1 MGMAHSS
8 TYMAGHRTQYQLPP
22 RLPTPPTYST
32 TPHLIPTQ
40 RYRACRDIPLTNQEL
55 IMATFRTTITSALG
69 TVQTTAETIT
79 KTIGTAAIGV
89 DMLHNW
95 AALEQQKQLAS
106 QKYEVKF
113 VEKEAKNKA
122 AMRLAELNMEA
133 AKYMAKDAM
142 HHAAYEQALA
152 ELEA

>member
-1 MGMAHSS
+1 MASFRSS
-8 TYMAGHRTQYQLPP
+8 ISA
-22 RLPTPPTYST
+22 
-32 TPHLIPTQ
+32 
-40 RYRACRDIPLTNQEL
+40 
-55 IMATFRTTITSALG
+55 ALG
-69 TVQTTAETIT
+69 TVQTTADTIT
-79 KTIGTAAIGV
+79 KTVSTTAIGV

-95 AALEQQKQLAS
+95 AALEQKKQLAS

-133 AKYMAKDAM
+133 AKYMAKDPM
-142 HHAAYEQALA
+142 HAAAYEQALA

>member
-1 MGMAHSS
+1 MASFRSS
-8 TYMAGHRTQYQLPP
+8 
-22 RLPTPPTYST
+22 
-32 TPHLIPTQ
+32 
-40 RYRACRDIPLTNQEL
+40 
-55 IMATFRTTITSALG
+55 ITAALG
-69 TVQTTAETIT
+69 TVQTTADTVT
-79 KTIGTAAIGV
+79 KTISTVAIGV
-89 DMLHNW
+89 DMAYNW

-142 HHAAYEQALA
+142 HAAAYEAALA

>member
-1 MGMAHSS
+1 MASFRSS
-8 TYMAGHRTQYQLPP
+8 
-22 RLPTPPTYST
+22 
-32 TPHLIPTQ
+32 
-40 RYRACRDIPLTNQEL
+40 
-55 IMATFRTTITSALG
+55 ITAALG
-69 TVQTTAETIT
+69 TVQTTADTVT
-79 KTIGTAAIGV
+79 KTVATAAIGV
-89 DMLHNW
+89 DMLHTW
-95 AALEQQKQLAS
+95 AALEKQKQLAS

-142 HHAAYEQALA
+142 HHAAYTEALA

>member
-1 MGMAHSS
+1 MASFRSS
-8 TYMAGHRTQYQLPP
+8 
-22 RLPTPPTYST
+22 
-32 TPHLIPTQ
+32 
-40 RYRACRDIPLTNQEL
+40 
-55 IMATFRTTITSALG
+55 ITAALG
-69 TVQTTAETIT
+69 TVQTTADTVT
-79 KTIGTAAIGV
+79 KTISTVAIGV
-89 DMLHNW
+89 DMAYNW

-133 AKYMAKDAM
+133 AKYMTKDAM
-142 HHAAYEQALA
+142 HHAAYEAALA

>member
-1 MGMAHSS
+1 MASFRSS
-8 TYMAGHRTQYQLPP
+8 
-22 RLPTPPTYST
+22 
-32 TPHLIPTQ
+32 
-40 RYRACRDIPLTNQEL
+40 
-55 IMATFRTTITSALG
+55 ITAALG
-69 TVQTTAETIT
+69 TVQTTADTVT
-79 KTIGTAAIGV
+79 KTISTVAIGA
-89 DMLHNW
+89 DMAYNW

-142 HHAAYEQALA
+142 HHAAYEAALA

>member
-1 MGMAHSS
+1 
-8 TYMAGHRTQYQLPP
+8 
-22 RLPTPPTYST
+22 
-32 TPHLIPTQ
+32 
-40 RYRACRDIPLTNQEL
+40 
-55 IMATFRTTITSALG
+55 MATFRTTITSTLG

-142 HHAAYEQALA
+142 HHAAYTEALA
-152 ELEA
+152 ELEAS

>member
-1 MGMAHSS
+1 MASFRSS
-8 TYMAGHRTQYQLPP
+8 
-22 RLPTPPTYST
+22 
-32 TPHLIPTQ
+32 
-40 RYRACRDIPLTNQEL
+40 
-55 IMATFRTTITSALG
+55 ITAALG
-69 TVQTTAETIT
+69 TVQTTADTVT
-79 KTIGTAAIGV
+79 KTISTVAIGV
-89 DMLHNW
+89 DMAYNW

-133 AKYMAKDAM
+133 AKYMAKDTM
-142 HHAAYEQALA
+142 HHAAYEAALA

>member
-1 MGMAHSS
+1 MASFRSS
-8 TYMAGHRTQYQLPP
+8 
-22 RLPTPPTYST
+22 
-32 TPHLIPTQ
+32 
-40 RYRACRDIPLTNQEL
+40 
-55 IMATFRTTITSALG
+55 ITAALG
-69 TVQTTAETIT
+69 TVQTTADTVT
-79 KTIGTAAIGV
+79 KTISTVAIGV
-89 DMLHNW
+89 DMAYNW

-142 HHAAYEQALA
+142 HHTAYEAALA

>member
-1 MGMAHSS
+1 MASFRSS
-8 TYMAGHRTQYQLPP
+8 
-22 RLPTPPTYST
+22 
-32 TPHLIPTQ
+32 
-40 RYRACRDIPLTNQEL
+40 
-55 IMATFRTTITSALG
+55 ITAALG
-69 TVQTTAETIT
+69 TVQTTADTVT
-79 KTIGTAAIGV
+79 KTISTVAIGV
-89 DMLHNW
+89 DMAYNW

-142 HHAAYEQALA
+142 HHAAYEAALA
-152 ELEA
+152 ELET

>member
-1 MGMAHSS
+1 MASFRSS
-8 TYMAGHRTQYQLPP
+8 
-22 RLPTPPTYST
+22 
-32 TPHLIPTQ
+32 
-40 RYRACRDIPLTNQEL
+40 
-55 IMATFRTTITSALG
+55 ITAALG
-69 TVQTTAETIT
+69 TVQTTADTVT
-79 KTIGTAAIGV
+79 KTISTVAIGV
-89 DMLHNW
+89 DMAYNW

-142 HHAAYEQALA
+142 HHAAYEAALV

>member
-1 MGMAHSS
+1 MASFRSS
-8 TYMAGHRTQYQLPP
+8 
-22 RLPTPPTYST
+22 
-32 TPHLIPTQ
+32 
-40 RYRACRDIPLTNQEL
+40 
-55 IMATFRTTITSALG
+55 ITAALG
-69 TVQTTAETIT
+69 TVQTTADTVT
-79 KTIGTAAIGV
+79 KTISTVAIGV
-89 DMLHNW
+89 DMAYNW

-142 HHAAYEQALA
+142 HHAAYEAALA

>member
-1 MGMAHSS
+1 
-8 TYMAGHRTQYQLPP
+8 
-22 RLPTPPTYST
+22 
-32 TPHLIPTQ
+32 
-40 RYRACRDIPLTNQEL
+40 
-55 IMATFRTTITSALG
+55 MATFRTTITSALG
-69 TVQTTAETIT
+69 TVQTTTETFT

-113 VEKEAKNKA
+113 VEKEAKSKA

-133 AKYMAKDAM
+133 AKFMAKDQM
-142 HHAAYEQALA
+142 HHAAYTEALA

>member
-1 MGMAHSS
+1 MASFRSS
-8 TYMAGHRTQYQLPP
+8 ISA
-22 RLPTPPTYST
+22 
-32 TPHLIPTQ
+32 
-40 RYRACRDIPLTNQEL
+40 
-55 IMATFRTTITSALG
+55 ALG
-69 TVQTTAETIT
+69 TVQTTADTVT
-79 KTIGTAAIGV
+79 KTVSTAAIGV

-113 VEKEAKNKA
+113 VEKEAKSKA

-142 HHAAYEQALA
+142 HAAAYEAALA

>member
-1 MGMAHSS
+1 
-8 TYMAGHRTQYQLPP
+8 
-22 RLPTPPTYST
+22 
-32 TPHLIPTQ
+32 
-40 RYRACRDIPLTNQEL
+40 
-55 IMATFRTTITSALG
+55 MATFRTTITSTLG
-69 TVQTTAETIT
+69 TVATTAEALT
-79 KTIGTAAIGV
+79 KTVSTVAIGV
-89 DMLHNW
+89 DMAHDW
-95 AALEQQKQLAS
+95 ATMERLKQQATNKHEL
-106 QKYEVKF
+106 KF

>member
-1 MGMAHSS
+1 MASFRSS
-8 TYMAGHRTQYQLPP
+8 
-22 RLPTPPTYST
+22 
-32 TPHLIPTQ
+32 
-40 RYRACRDIPLTNQEL
+40 
-55 IMATFRTTITSALG
+55 ITAALG
-69 TVQTTAETIT
+69 TVQTTADTIT
-79 KTIGTAAIGV
+79 KTISTAAIGV
-89 DMLHNW
+89 DMAYNW

-142 HHAAYEQALA
+142 HAAAYEAALA

>member
-1 MGMAHSS
+1 MASFRTSVSSLLGTVATTADTLTQTVSTVAIGVNMAHS
-8 TYMAGHRTQYQLPP
+8 
-22 RLPTPPTYST
+22 
-32 TPHLIPTQ
+32 
-40 RYRACRDIPLTNQEL
+40 
-55 IMATFRTTITSALG
+55 
-69 TVQTTAETIT
+69 
-79 KTIGTAAIGV
+79 
-89 DMLHNW
+89 W

-113 VEKEAKNKA
+113 VEKEARNKA

-142 HHAAYEQALA
+142 HHAAYEAALA

>member
-1 MGMAHSS
+1 MASFRSS
-8 TYMAGHRTQYQLPP
+8 
-22 RLPTPPTYST
+22 
-32 TPHLIPTQ
+32 
-40 RYRACRDIPLTNQEL
+40 
-55 IMATFRTTITSALG
+55 ITAALG
-69 TVQTTAETIT
+69 TVQTTADTVT
-79 KTIGTAAIGV
+79 KTISTVAIGV
-89 DMLHNW
+89 DMAYNW

-142 HHAAYEQALA
+142 HHAAYEAALA
-152 ELEA
+152 DLEA

>member
-1 MGMAHSS
+1 MASFRSS
-8 TYMAGHRTQYQLPP
+8 ISA
-22 RLPTPPTYST
+22 
-32 TPHLIPTQ
+32 
-40 RYRACRDIPLTNQEL
+40 
-55 IMATFRTTITSALG
+55 ALG
-69 TVQTTAETIT
+69 TVQTTADTVT
-79 KTIGTAAIGV
+79 KTVATAAIGV

-122 AMRLAELNMEA
+122 VMRLAELNIESANWMT
-133 AKYMAKDAM
+133 KSPL
-142 HHAAYEQALA
+142 HAAAYQEALA